1 MPLTV
6 HQQNEARLQLICC
19 AVPPALH
26 HRPTFYVSHT
36 WGASVKLL
44 VETVEA
50 HLASAGDQAR
60 VWVDWVAV
68 RQGSGAG
75 REEDL
80 AGVAQVIGA
89 CSGGTLVAAD
99 IRKVNPAT
107 RAW

>member
-1 MPLTV
+1 M
-6 HQQNEARLQLICC
+6 QNRHTCLPPARL
-19 AVPPALH
+19 
-26 HRPTFYVSHT
+26 RPTYYVNHT
-36 WGASVKLL
+36 WGTSVKLL

-75 REEDL
+75 RDEDL

-89 CSGGTLVAAD
+89 CAAGTLVAAD
-99 IRKVNPAT
+99 IRKVNPVT